1 MNLRV
6 RTVIPGADMVPTGG
20 NALPEA
26 FERAF
31 WPPRG
36 GAEAAFRAL
45 SRTLRAA
52 KMEVDTVVRQRL
64 PSRSLFPPKRALLAV
79 HLPCCVLLTPLPAP
93 LVQAFH
99 LVGELR
105 GHSEDVRAVALAGP
119 HGVATTSRDK
129 TLRTWP
135 VDGNAQLR
143 GEGTVFV
150 GHTDF
155 VGPVVWAPPGLLPV
169 APEGALVTGSRD
181 TTVLLWHP
189 TAAVT
194 LQRLAGHS
202 LQVRAAHAD
211 EMQHLR
217 RVLDTRRALVR
228 PGTVSRSH
236 LA

>member
-6 RTVIPGADMVPTGG
+6 RTVIPDIVPTGG
-20 NALPEA
+20 TALLEGRRGVRASVAPQLGFA
-26 FERAF
+26 SPGRCAQSRQAWRWTLWCVSRAHTTHCAHARAF
-31 WPPRG
+31 GRP
-36 GAEAAFRAL
+36 FAL
-45 SRTLRAA
+45 VCT
-52 KMEVDTVVRQRL
+52 
-64 PSRSLFPPKRALLAV
+64 P
-79 HLPCCVLLTPLPAP
+79 LTPLSP
-93 LVQAFH
+93 LPWAQAFH

-135 VDGNAQLR
+135 VDGAAQLR

-181 TTVLLWHP
+181 TTLLIWHP

-194 LQRLAGHS
+194 LQRLAGHC
-202 LQVRAAHAD
+202 LQVR
-211 EMQHLR
+211 MGQ
-217 RVLDTRRALVR
+217 
-228 PGTVSRSH
+228 
-236 LA
+236 

>member
-1 MNLRV
+1 
-6 RTVIPGADMVPTGG
+6 
-20 NALPEA
+20 
-26 FERAF
+26 
-31 WPPRG
+31 
-36 GAEAAFRAL
+36 
-45 SRTLRAA
+45 
-52 KMEVDTVVRQRL
+52 VVRQSRPHYPMCPLCPRARL
-64 PSRSLFPPKRALLAV
+64 WPSFRPGVYPSHALS
-79 HLPCCVLLTPLPAP
+79 PLPWG
-93 LVQAFH
+93 QAFH

-135 VDGNAQLR
+135 VDGAAQLR

-194 LQRLAGHS
+194 LQRLAGHC
-202 LQVRAAHAD
+202 LQVR
-211 EMQHLR
+211 MGQ
-217 RVLDTRRALVR
+217 
-228 PGTVSRSH
+228 
-236 LA
+236 